1 MSNFFKSR
9 GFMTLI
15 AVVLILTGVLLFTA
29 SGGNTFL
36 SKSLDF
42 LVTPLQKLTTNISNS
57 ANSTFEDQKTIDEL
71 QNEVNDLKQQV
82 QNLRAVTVDYYDV
95 KKENAQFLKYY
106 DLKQKDQSLKFVPA
120 SVIGRDSNENF
131 YGCTLD
137 EGSVAGVLLNDPVIT
152 ENGLVGWVSHVEAN
166 SCKVKTIL
174 SPDTKVGAADI
185 STGDSGVITGGLP
198 LADKNLTK
206 MTCLL
211 SENGIKSGDILVTS
225 GLSGIYPK
233 NLQIGEVLE
242 ITHDEY
248 DASLYALVKPFED
261 ILSVK
266 DVFIVTDFQGKAQVS
281 VSPLKDQLEQ
291 TKNGPSAQ

>member
-1 MSNFFKSR
+1 MKGFFRSK
-9 GFMTLI
+9 GFIILI
-15 AVVLILTGVLLFTA
+15 AVILILTGFLMFTA

-36 SKSLDF
+36 SQIVDAIT
-42 LVTPLQKLTTNISNS
+42 TPFQKITTNISND
-57 ANSTFEDQKTIDEL
+57 ANDALEDKKTAEQL
-71 QNEVNDLKQQV
+71 QAEVDDLKKQA
-82 QNLRAVTVDYYDV
+82 QNLRAITVDYYDV

-106 DLKQKDQSLKFVPA
+106 DLKQKDKSLKFVPA

-131 YGCTLD
+131 YGFTLD

-174 SPDTKVGAADI
+174 SPDTKVGAVDI
-185 STGDSGVITGGLP
+185 STGDSGVITGGMP
-198 LADKNLTK
+198 LADENRAK

-211 SENGIKSGDILVTS
+211 SENNLQAGDILVTS

-233 NLQIGEVLE
+233 SLQIGEVVEL
-242 ITHDEY
+242 THDTY
-248 DASLYALVKPFED
+248 DASIYAVVKPFED

-266 DVFIVTDFQGKAQVS
+266 DVFIVTDFQGKAQISTSAV
-281 VSPLKDQLEQ
+281 KDQIEQ
-291 TKNGPSAQ
+291 TKDVPNS

>member
-1 MSNFFKSR
+1 M
-9 GFMTLI
+9 
-15 AVVLILTGVLLFTA
+15 FTA

-36 SKSLDF
+36 SQIVDAIT
-42 LVTPLQKLTTNISNS
+42 TPFQKITTNISNN
-57 ANSTFEDQKTIDEL
+57 ANDALEDKKTVEQL
-71 QNEVNDLKQQV
+71 QAEVDDLKKQV
-82 QNLRAVTVDYYDV
+82 QNLRTITVDYYDV

-106 DLKQKDQSLKFVPA
+106 DLKQKDKSLKFVPA

-131 YGCTLD
+131 YGFTLD

-174 SPDTKVGAADI
+174 SPDTKVGAVDI
-185 STGDSGVITGGLP
+185 STGDSGVITGGMP
-198 LADKNLTK
+198 LADENRAK

-211 SENGIKSGDILVTS
+211 SENNLQAGDILVTS

-233 NLQIGEVLE
+233 SLQIGEVVEL
-242 ITHDEY
+242 THDTY
-248 DASLYALVKPFED
+248 DASIYAVVKPFED

-266 DVFIVTDFQGKAQVS
+266 DVFIVTDFQGKAQISTSAV
-281 VSPLKDQLEQ
+281 KDQIEQ
-291 TKNGPSAQ
+291 TKDVPNS

>member
-1 MSNFFKSR
+1 MKGFFSSK
-9 GFMTLI
+9 GLI
-15 AVVLILTGVLLFTA
+15 ILVAVILILTGLLLFTA

-36 SKSLDF
+36 SQIVDA
-42 LVTPLQKLTTNISNS
+42 VTTPLQKITTNISNN
-57 ANSTFEDQKTIDEL
+57 ANDALEDQKTVEQL
-71 QNEVNDLKQQV
+71 QAEVDDLKKQV
-82 QNLRAVTVDYYDV
+82 QNLRTITVDYYDV

-131 YGCTLD
+131 YGFTLD

-152 ENGLVGWVSHVEAN
+152 ENGLIGWVCHVEAN

-174 SPDTKVGAADI
+174 SPDTKVGAVDI
-185 STGDSGVITGGLP
+185 STGDSGVITGGMP
-198 LADKNLTK
+198 LADNNRAK

-211 SENGIKSGDILVTS
+211 SENNLQPGDILVTS

-233 NLQIGEVLE
+233 SLQIGEVVEL
-242 ITHDEY
+242 THDAY
-248 DASLYALVKPFED
+248 DASIYAVVKPFED
-261 ILSVK
+261 ILNVK

-281 VSPLKDQLEQ
+281 TSALKDQIEQ
-291 TKNGPSAQ
+291 TKNGPNS